1 MHYVVVCQKYRLE
14 RSDNMSSIQKSL
26 RLPEE
31 TVKEVESLASSTG
44 KDFSGL
50 ARDLLEEAVKL
61 RRCPGISFADGPVGR
76 RARIAGTG
84 IEVWELIAVFKGL
97 EEDYEKLKEAYH
109 WLSEQQIRAALSFYA
124 LYAKEIDTRIASNEE
139 MTEDKVR
146 KRFPFLSKQADKR

>member
-1 MHYVVVCQKYRLE
+1 
-14 RSDNMSSIQKSL
+14 MSSIQKSL

-61 RRCPGISFADGPVGR
+61 RRCPGITFADGPAGR

-124 LYAKEIDTRIASNEE
+124 LYPKEIDTRIESNKE
-139 MTEDKVR
+139 MTEEKVR
-146 KRFPFLSKQADKR
+146 KRFPFLSKQAGKR